1 MSDAVLNKLVERLEL
16 VVKRL
21 EAVEGKVGANCLA
34 LCLAGS
40 SLFERKHQRKSR

>member
-21 EAVEGKVGANCLA
+21 EAVEGKVGATVSLSRCLA
-34 LCLAGS
+34 V
-40 SLFERKHQRKSR
+40 SLV